1 MSVYF
6 FSFFLFFFRFL
17 GVEGMYPL
25 NEILCG
31 WLFLKG
37 FICGQKY
44 CDFDGIMTEICVAHW
59 QRAVQWLVWRF
70 LGDFNTYTNIDTVI
84 LEQSSSLIWKILK
97 LFGEKCYSNT
107 PCLAVSVDI

>member
-1 MSVYF
+1 MDLIRVKPLLITVNERWELETVLVPDECVF
-6 FSFFLFFFRFL
+6 LFFFLFFFSFL

-44 CDFDGIMTEICVAHW
+44 CDFDGIMTEICVAH
-59 QRAVQWLVWRF
+59 
-70 LGDFNTYTNIDTVI
+70 
-84 LEQSSSLIWKILK
+84 
-97 LFGEKCYSNT
+97 
-107 PCLAVSVDI
+107 

>member
-6 FSFFLFFFRFL
+6 FSFFFFFRFL

-44 CDFDGIMTEICVAHW
+44 CDFDGIMTEICVAH
-59 QRAVQWLVWRF
+59 
-70 LGDFNTYTNIDTVI
+70 
-84 LEQSSSLIWKILK
+84 
-97 LFGEKCYSNT
+97 
-107 PCLAVSVDI
+107 